1 MNGMAV
7 TKEQDGG
14 VAQPGGLGMRALVP
28 RLSIPGFTQAV
39 GRLEFT
45 DLLFVHLEL
54 PCPVG

>member
-7 TKEQDGG
+7 TKEQDGD
-14 VAQPGGLGMRALVP
+14 VAQPGGLGTRALVP
-28 RLSIPGFTQAV
+28 HLSIPGFTQTV

-45 DLLFVHLEL
+45 DILFVHLEP